1 MSYAHFPF
9 FINVAPLL
17 LGALPTCVMLTK
29 PYPFKTAQTP
39 EANRDRWVP
48 GFKAGLD
55 QKLGGDNS
63 GESR

>member
-1 MSYAHFPF
+1 MSYTHFPF
-9 FINVAPLL
+9 FINVTPLL
-17 LGALPTCVMLTK
+17 LGALPTRFMLTK

-39 EANRDRWVP
+39 KANMYRWAP

-63 GESR
+63 GEST